1 MNDISPLFFYHR
13 VYLNGVQILLEKRKS
28 RKILPNFWRH
38 KNLFE
43 IGKYKN
49 NFWYTSR
56 CWALNQNEFP
66 KDSLSPPIFNFY
78 SKNSNIR
85 ERQNRDNSSS
95 IDFSGLKLLN
105 ESEKYKLY
113 EYPQKMEE
121 ELDKFFSVI
130 I

>member
-1 MNDISPLFFYHR
+1 M
-13 VYLNGVQILLEKRKS
+13 LNFKS
-28 RKILPNFWRH
+28 
-38 KNLFE
+38 
-43 IGKYKN
+43 
-49 NFWYTSR
+49 
-56 CWALNQNEFP
+56 NEFP

-85 ERQNRDNSSS
+85 ERPNRDNSSS

-105 ESEKYKLY
+105 ESEKYKLF

-121 ELDKFFSVI
+121 ELDEFFSVI